1 MRDYLSARITLW
13 ANRLLGTI
21 LLALT
26 VAMPPILR
34 WYANLRPLGQAPHLA
49 ILIAFYCCVPAV
61 FAALW
66 DVDHIMRR
74 ILTGEVFVLPNVQSI
89 RRIRWYCAAVCMIC
103 FPAAFFY
110 PPLVF
115 MVVIMAF
122 LSLIVS
128 VLGSVLK
135 AAVTI
140 REEND
145 LTI

>member
-1 MRDYLSARITLW
+1 
-13 ANRLLGTI
+13 
-21 LLALT
+21 
-26 VAMPPILR
+26 
-34 WYANLRPLGQAPHLA
+34 
-49 ILIAFYCCVPAV
+49 
-61 FAALW
+61 
-66 DVDHIMRR
+66 MRR
-74 ILTGEVFVLPNVQSI
+74 ILTGEVFVLPNVHSI
-89 RRIRWYCAAVCMIC
+89 RRIRWYCAAVCLIC